1 MKDSFKKLYIVWTL
15 DLNGK
20 FWGDI
25 NSLNNYLTHLMGS
38 WVHLLFIDYFI
49 TNKQELFDSMS
60 IKYKTMSNDFTLE

>member
-25 NSLNNYLTHLMGS
+25 NALNIYLTHVMGS

-49 TNKQELFDSMS
+49 TN
-60 IKYKTMSNDFTLE
+60 TLHKN